1 MLSKKNKKSISK
13 LFNWLDTY
21 KPGLGF
27 FFIGILML
35 STEIRKE
42 SILDSTDVV
51 EIHGTLN
58 EYSFEKI
65 PRHRNP
71 LEQYYIWLEE
81 YECTFQIKADFI
93 PFFDKHQF
101 IMDLW
106 KGLPLEVSIPKSR
119 LDNLKTKEKPIC
131 VMSIRT
137 SKNEYLSLNQTIEK
151 HGSNLGVYAGICF
164 LIVGVLIFAI
174 QKYYYRKKTEANKS

>member
-1 MLSKKNKKSISK
+1 MLSKKNKKSLNK
-13 LFNWLDTY
+13 FFNWLDTY
-21 KPGLGF
+21 RAGLA
-27 FFIGILML
+27 FIFAATLMF

-42 SILDSTDVV
+42 SILDSKDVT
-51 EIHGTLN
+51 EINGTLN
-58 EYSFEKI
+58 EYSFEKV
-65 PRHRNP
+65 PGYKHT
-71 LEQYYIWLEE
+71 LQQYYISLDEF
-81 YECTFQIKADFI
+81 ECTFQIKADFI

-106 KGLPLEVSIPKSR
+106 KGLPLEVSIPKSS
-119 LDNLKTKEKPIC
+119 LDKLNTKEKPIF

-151 HGSNLGVYAGICF
+151 HGSNLDVYAGICF

-174 QKYYYRKKTEANKS
+174 QKYYYRKKTVANKS

>member
-1 MLSKKNKKSISK
+1 MLSKKNKKSLNN
-13 LFNWLDTY
+13 LFNWLGTY
-21 KPGLGF
+21 KAGLAF
-27 FFIGILML
+27 FFIAILMF
-35 STEIRKE
+35 SSEIRKE
-42 SILDSTDVV
+42 SILDSKDVI

-58 EYSFEKI
+58 EYSFEKV
-65 PRHRNP
+65 PGYKH
-71 LEQYYIWLEE
+71 LLQQYYISLNE

-106 KGLPLEVSIPKSR
+106 KGLPLEVSIPKSS
-119 LDNLKTKEKPIC
+119 LDKLKKNEKPIC

-151 HGSNLGVYAGICF
+151 HGSNLDIYAGICF
-164 LIVGVLIFAI
+164 LLVGVLIIAI
-174 QKYYYRKKTEANKS
+174 QKYYYRKKTEPNKG